1 MDLGLNALRAYSLQ
15 LSPLMLKR
23 STISLVQSER
33 SDESTCQVSPDIP
46 GELTDLW
53 EPEQGALYKSQALRV
68 TERSKVAAEP

>member
-23 STISLVQSER
+23 STISQVQSER
-33 SDESTCQVSPDIP
+33 SDESTCRVSPDIP

-53 EPEQGALYKSQALRV
+53 ERP
-68 TERSKVAAEP
+68 